1 MNRTFKEETRI
12 KKIKVLKK
20 KNKKGRTRRNNEDK
34 RIYPAIIFIAHC
46 RTEHSYIRQLDQNH

>member
-20 KNKKGRTRRNNEDK
+20 KNKKGRTRRKESLI
-34 RIYPAIIFIAHC
+34 RPTPADIIEGILGA
-46 RTEHSYIRQLDQNH
+46 E

>member
-20 KNKKGRTRRNNEDK
+20 KNKKGRTRRKAVEEEAYNNGK
-34 RIYPAIIFIAHC
+34 
-46 RTEHSYIRQLDQNH
+46 L

>member
-20 KNKKGRTRRNNEDK
+20 KNKKGRTRRKDK
-34 RIYPAIIFIAHC
+34 YHKK
-46 RTEHSYIRQLDQNH
+46 SS